1 MAQHPQTIYL
11 ITGSSGVGKTT
22 VVNELL
28 KQYDRLHRVVSVT
41 TRWPARDH
49 EVFGEHYYFID
60 QIRFDWLRQTDQLLE
75 YSHEYGHD
83 YGLLR
88 AELERVRQTGHYPI
102 QSLDLH
108 GSDSLRKAGLI
119 VKTVFLDFPNQAA
132 QRQRLIHRQPD
143 ITANQLDERMSH
155 AAEERA
161 DASRRAANGELTI
174 IVNDHLGACVQD
186 VARAF
191 QLTPSPA

>member
-22 VVNELL
+22 VVNELI
-28 KQYDRLHRVVSVT
+28 KQYDRLQRVVSVT
-41 TRWPARDH
+41 TRWPARAH

-60 QIRFDWLRQTDQLLE
+60 QTRFDWLRETHQLLE
-75 YSHEYGHD
+75 YSHEYSHD

-108 GSDSLRKAGLI
+108 GSDSLRKAGLT
-119 VKTVFLDFPNQAA
+119 VHTVFLDFPNQAA
-132 QRQRLIHRQPD
+132 QQQRLMHRQPD
-143 ITANQLDERMSH
+143 ITAIELDERMSH
-155 AAEERA
+155 AAQERA
-161 DASRRAANGELTI
+161 GGGETAGHGQA
-174 IVNDHLGACVQD
+174 VGHG
-186 VARAF
+186 
-191 QLTPSPA
+191 